1 MVEMEMTVWEMHTP
15 AYPSTSVLYPLA
27 PVGVGT
33 PFVESLTGYLKRLAQ
48 AHHLKVVDL
57 VTFCSTQT
65 DTHVLPSTLQKLSRI
80 DGMTDSGQA
89 WSALLGKLTCQ
100 EMVDCL
106 TMNYWRALLNPY
118 RMLRQYHA
126 WCPQCFADAVRRET
140 PLYEPL
146 AWRLQCVGVCTV
158 HQCSL
163 VERCPTCGSQLTT
176 LSNWAVVGYCPK
188 CQSWLGDLTL
198 QDPLH
203 SCSEE
208 NCKRADAV
216 GRLLSLAPRMN
227 PAQCNRM
234 AYVIPHLGQQH
245 RTTYTYLAQ
254 VMDTRASSVSTLLAD
269 RRHPSLDMVA
279 RLAAYSGEP
288 FWQALTQPVALTAD
302 CPTQPKTSNPLA
314 YFDQL
319 LKSPQRL
326 PSLRTIARQC
336 GFGTVTD
343 FRKTFPAYHDA
354 LWQRIYAEQRQ
365 ILEAALHQD
374 PPVVLSKWAEQHGY
388 RAGDLYYHFYDLCL
402 QVTQRF
408 LTDKHERCRRYLET
422 VLQNQIFPTFS
433 EIRTSLSVGD
443 HYLQQHFA
451 HELQVIETRRQ
462 EQLEHLQ
469 TFVKAY
475 LDRILEEDE
484 GVISLEQIAQA
495 VGKSTR
501 YLKNNF
507 PSQSQTLL
515 SRRRDYIARQVQATC
530 DRIRQTVFDLHQ
542 QGIYPSVDRIHA
554 VIDSWMV
561 HGKAY
566 RHAYIEAM
574 TRCGYLSPV
583 TQ

>member
-1 MVEMEMTVWEMHTP
+1 MVEMETTLWEMHTP

-65 DTHVLPSTLQKLSRI
+65 DRHVLPSTLQKLSWV
-80 DGMTDSGQA
+80 DGMTDSAQA

-100 EMVDCL
+100 EMLGCL
-106 TMNYWRALLNPY
+106 TMNYWRTLLNPY
-118 RMLRQYHA
+118 QMLRQHHA
-126 WCPQCFADAVRRET
+126 WCPQCFTDAACRET
-140 PLYEPL
+140 PLHEPL
-146 AWRLQCVGVCTV
+146 AWRLQCVGACTV
-158 HQCSL
+158 HHCSL
-163 VERCPTCGSQLTT
+163 VERCPTCGCQFTS

-188 CQSWLGDLTL
+188 CQGWLGDSTL
-198 QDPLH
+198 VDPVH
-203 SCSEE
+203 SSDEE

-216 GRLLSLAPRMN
+216 GRLLSLAPQMN
-227 PAQCNRM
+227 PALCNRM
-234 AYVIPHLGQQH
+234 GYVIPHLGQQH
-245 RTTYTYLAQ
+245 QTTYTYLAQ
-254 VMDTRASSVSTLLAD
+254 VMHTRASSVSLLLAD

-288 FWQALTQPVALTAD
+288 FWQALTQPTAPAAGS
-302 CPTQPKTSNPLA
+302 PTQPKTSDPLA
-314 YFDQL
+314 YLDQL
-319 LKSPQRL
+319 LQSSQRL
-326 PSLRTIARQC
+326 PTLRTIARQC
-336 GFGTVTD
+336 GFGTVTA
-343 FRKTFPAYHDA
+343 FRKAFPAHHDT
-354 LWQRIYAEQRQ
+354 LWQRIHAEQRQ
-365 ILEAALHQD
+365 ILQQALQQET
-374 PPVVLSKWAEQHGY
+374 PVVLSRWAEQHGY
-388 RAGDLYYHFYDLCL
+388 RTDDLYYHFYDLCL
-402 QVTQRF
+402 QVTQR
-408 LTDKHERCRRYLET
+408 LHADKQERCHRYLET
-422 VLQNQIFPTFS
+422 VLQSQTFPAFS
-433 EIRTSLSVGD
+433 EICTILRVSD
-443 HYLQQHFA
+443 RYLQQHFA

-507 PSQSQTLL
+507 PLQSQMLL
-515 SRRRDYIARQVQATC
+515 SRRRDYISKQVQATC
-530 DRIRQTVFDLHQ
+530 DRIRHTVFDLHQ

-561 HGKAY
+561 HGKVY
-566 RHAYIEAM
+566 RRTYIEAM
-574 TRCGYLSPV
+574 TRCGYLSPA

>member
-1 MVEMEMTVWEMHTP
+1 MVEMESTVWEMHTP

-65 DTHVLPSTLQKLSRI
+65 DMHVRPLTLQKLSRI

-89 WSALLGKLTCQ
+89 WPALLGKLTCQ
-100 EMVDCL
+100 EILGCL
-106 TMNYWRALLNPY
+106 TMNYWRTLLNPY
-118 RMLRQYHA
+118 QMLRQQHA
-126 WCPQCFADAVRRET
+126 WCPQCFTEAARRET

-146 AWRLQCVGVCTV
+146 AWRLQCVRACTV
-158 HQCSL
+158 HRCSL
-163 VERCPTCGSQLTT
+163 VERCPTCGSQFTS

-188 CQSWLGDLTL
+188 CQSWLGDSTL
-198 QDPLH
+198 QDTLH
-203 SCSEE
+203 PCSEE
-208 NCKRADAV
+208 NCNRAGAV
-216 GRLLSLAPRMN
+216 GRLLSLAPRTN
-227 PAQCNRM
+227 AAQCNRM
-234 AYVIPHLGQQH
+234 AYVIPYLGQQH
-245 RTTYTYLAQ
+245 RTTYVYLAQ

-269 RRHPSLDMVA
+269 RRHPSLGMVA

-288 FWQALTQPVALTAD
+288 FWQALTQPAAPAAG
-302 CPTQPKTSNPLA
+302 CPTRPKTSNSLT

-326 PSLRTIARQC
+326 PSLRTIARQR
-336 GFGTVTD
+336 GFCTVTA
-343 FRKTFPAYHDA
+343 FRKAFPAHHDA
-354 LWQRIYAEQRQ
+354 LWRRINAEQRE
-365 ILEAALHQD
+365 ILETALHQD
-374 PPVVLSKWAEQHGY
+374 PPVVLSKWAGQHGY
-388 RAGDLYYHFYDLCL
+388 RASDLYYHFYDLCL

-408 LTDKHERCRRYLET
+408 HTDKHERCRRYLET
-422 VLQNQIFPTFS
+422 VVQKQMVPTFS
-433 EIRTSLSVGD
+433 EIRNSLSVSD

-451 HELQVIETRRQ
+451 HELQAIETRQQ
-462 EQLEHLQ
+462 EQLEHLK

-475 LDRILEEDE
+475 LDQVLEEDE
-484 GVISLEQIAQA
+484 GTISLEQIAQT

-515 SRRRDYIARQVQATC
+515 SRRHDYVARQVQATC
-530 DRIRQTVFDLHQ
+530 DRIRQMVFDLYQ
-542 QGIYPSVDRIHA
+542 QGIYPSVDRIHS
-554 VIDSWMV
+554 VIGSWMV

-566 RHAYIEAM
+566 RHAYNEAM
-574 TRCGYLSPV
+574 TLCGYLPTPS
-583 TQ
+583 Q